1 MLLQSSGTKEIVGID
16 RAGDSHNITVGAALR
31 NWNSTWY
38 LCSVLGKSEFIS
50 GSCEIRVHQINSI
63 ITRNVF
69 AKGEHYMVYSTFFT
83 FTPPASHF
91 HLFACDMTCSLC
103 QSISYAITTL
113 TGST

>member
-69 AKGEHYMVYSTFFT
+69 AKGEHYYYGVL
-83 FTPPASHF
+83 HIF
-91 HLFACDMTCSLC
+91 HLYGYPT
-103 QSISYAITTL
+103 SITFSFVCL
-113 TGST
+113 